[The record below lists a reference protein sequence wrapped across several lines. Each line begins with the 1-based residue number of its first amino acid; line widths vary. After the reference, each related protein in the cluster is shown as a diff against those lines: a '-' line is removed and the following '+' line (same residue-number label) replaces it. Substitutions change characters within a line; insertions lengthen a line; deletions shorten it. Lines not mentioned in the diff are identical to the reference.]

1 MTSVFD
7 KSQELA
13 CETYTLASAR
23 DMYNFKLLYH
33 KFYLLPSPFLFYFNI
48 NSFTKLTNMNNL
60 ICTT

>member
-33 KFYLLPSPFLFYFNI
+33 KFHLLLFYFNI
-48 NSFTKLTNMNNL
+48 NSFAKLTNMNNL
-60 ICTT
+60 CTT